1 MSGELTTTEST
12 SAAALPP
19 WQQQRKNLVLFASC
33 VALQYLS
40 APVIYVGITQG
51 SLLDKLGTNPVIA
64 NIPGASFFV
73 MATLVALI
81 SWAFPQVRHLKPILV
96 TCYTVAGITAG
107 LTALVLAMDQ
117 FTTNTKIMMVILQS
131 GMTGATIPTAIAFI
145 WEVLGRT
152 TESSRRGIALG
163 MAYGIG
169 PLLAAVGSLGSQ
181 LILAGHFEMGPLALS
196 TSVLPSPLNY
206 ALLFALVS
214 PVMIAAAVLVS
225 FFTIPVPT
233 VDVTRKPATQIIDI
247 SAGILVSILA
257 MLASLFSNL
266 LSQESK
272 TLTNTPDS
280 VDAPVRAVYHF
291 FRGLLGIREVEP
303 LAAWLM
309 GISSVLMIL
318 AALLF
323 AWHFRDLLSVKIL
336 RLITL
341 ATLLFY
347 VGNVIPTNMNLYSKS
362 VLGVDPAEYAGYQN
376 LMRFS
381 FKALAGLGLG
391 WLLVKT
397 NPRSGILVTATL
409 YLAALGWA
417 MVVTGKAYLI
427 AFGIFG
433 AGELIGVYAPNYML
447 SACNQNQMKR
457 GQVLMNLLMGPVGQM
472 GIVFGWIAT
481 TVDQRQWSL
490 LGQTSQAFGFQVS
503 FAFCGLFLI
512 AGMLLVLF
520 RFPTDPGTSV
530 SPHHPIPSPDK

>member
-1 MSGELTTTEST
+1 MSGEPNSATST
-12 SAAALPP
+12 AVPGLPP
-19 WQQQRKNLVLFASC
+19 LRQQQRNLIVFASC

-51 SLLDKLGTNPVIA
+51 SLLDKLGANPVIA

-81 SWAFPQVRHLKPILV
+81 SWGFPKVRHLKPILV
-96 TCYTVAGITAG
+96 TCYSVAGITAG
-107 LTALVLAMDQ
+107 LTALVLAMEQ
-117 FTTNTKIMMVILQS
+117 FSTNTKIMMVILQS
-131 GMTGATIPTAIAFI
+131 GMTGATVPTAIAFI

-152 TESSRRGIALG
+152 TESSRRGVALG

-214 PVMIAAAVLVS
+214 PVMLAAAALVS
-225 FFTIPVPT
+225 QFTIPLPAT
-233 VDVTRKPATQIIDI
+233 EAGRKPATQIIDI
-247 SAGILVSILA
+247 SAGILISILA
-257 MLASLFSNL
+257 MVASLFSNL
-266 LSQESK
+266 LSQEGEA
-272 TLTNTPDS
+272 LTTTPEL
-280 VDAPVRAVYHF
+280 VDGPVRAVYHF
-291 FRGLLGIREVEP
+291 LGNLLGTHEVEP

-309 GISSVLMIL
+309 GGSSLLMIL
-318 AALLF
+318 ATLFF

-409 YLAALGWA
+409 YLAALSWA
-417 MVVTGKAYLI
+417 MVATGKVYLV

-447 SACNQNQMKR
+447 SACRQDQMKR

-472 GIVFGWIAT
+472 GIVFGWVAT
-481 TVDQRQWSL
+481 TVDQRRWSL

-503 FAFCGLFLI
+503 FALCGLFLI
-512 AGMLLVLF
+512 AGILLVLF
-520 RFPTDPGTSV
+520 RFPTDPGTSRAT
-530 SPHHPIPSPDK
+530 SLDQHPVD